1 MSPTFA
7 TNINVGYIFPAKL
20 FNFELKFFMKKKIKN
35 RTFQCLRFK

>member
-20 FNFELKFFMKKKIKN
+20 FNFELKFFMKKKLKTGLFN
-35 RTFQCLRFK
+35 V